1 MLVLSWIY
9 GLRIKMASSITLQN
23 LLDNTLPTQ
32 YRDKIFWYA
41 SHIKIDDIN
50 NQVDIHIDSTNC
62 LVAFDDVVDGLLAM
76 GLNVKTISNLAKLGT
91 QDINNRPM
99 LVSSGTF
106 LWINDKL
113 LVTQRTAAAKFDPSF
128 WTTPAGRCDT
138 TPLKTAYKE
147 TAEEI
152 HGFDKVTDELWM
164 PQPTLIY
171 FSDIKANGYEVVND
185 FPKHIQLQTSTVNT
199 WVDDEQI
206 ETAKMWYYYSESVNT
221 LELRVPMYAQVDK
234 ELYFKNA
241 EFDTN
246 AGLMSI
252 EELQERD
259 VVPAVDKLI
268 KEIEDENT
276 KYT

>member
-1 MLVLSWIY
+1 MV
-9 GLRIKMASSITLQN
+9 SSITLQS
-23 LLDNTLPTQ
+23 LLDNTLPSQ

-41 SHIKIDDIN
+41 SDIKIDDIN
-50 NQVDIHIDSTNC
+50 NQVDIHINSANC
-62 LVAFDDVVDGLLAM
+62 LVTFDDIVDELLAM

-91 QDINNRPM
+91 QDIDNQPM
-99 LVSSGTF
+99 LVSSGAF

-113 LVTQRTAAAKFDPSF
+113 LVTQRTADAKFDPSF

-164 PQPTLIY
+164 PQPTLAY
-171 FSDIKANGYEVVND
+171 FPDTEVNGYEVVND
-185 FPKHIQLQTSTVNT
+185 FPKHIQLQTSTINT
-199 WVDDEQI
+199 WIDNKKI
-206 ETAKMWYYYSESVNT
+206 ETAQMWYYYSESVNT

-234 ELYFKNA
+234 ELYFENA

-246 AGLMSI
+246 SGLMSI

-259 VVPAVDKLI
+259 VVPAVKNFLI
-268 KEIEDENT
+268 QIVN
-276 KYT
+276 